1 MPAPMATSVN
11 GNSNGPVANGNGHA
25 PIKSSAAKSRGALKR
40 LKAKQKGKGGSR
52 SKSEVESAS
61 EPPTD
66 TESEAESVSS
76 VTTAATS
83 VEDLSSYVIDPSDPA
98 YSAFSSVFSHFQAQ
112 DGSAGTLQGGDKD
125 GPAKAQVYYSDDED
139 DDEEDRQRAAEKAAE
154 QDGMS
159 RRQRKQASKL
169 TVAEL
174 KQLVDRPEVVEWFD
188 CDARDPRLLVNLKSY
203 RNTVPVPAHWNAK
216 RDYLSGKRGIEKP
229 PYLLPPWIAETG
241 IGEQR
246 DAIKA
251 KEAEQT
257 LRQKTRER
265 VQPKMGKIDIDYQK
279 LHDAFFKFQ
288 TKPSMSKFGEA
299 YYEGKEL
306 ETDLRTKKPGELSD
320 ELIEALSIPPLAPP
334 PWLIAMQRF
343 GPPPSYPNLRI
354 KGLNAPIPAGAQW
367 GFHPGGWGKPPM
379 DDFNR
384 PLYGDV
390 FGVLQGA
397 EIANQDQVDRSLWGE
412 IEQMDEESEE
422 EESDEEEEEDQDEGP
437 GGPST
442 GHAPA
447 DGLETPSGLATPS
460 GYNSVVSTVPG
471 GLETPDFME
480 LRKNTR
486 AESED
491 VPSGPRELYQ
501 VIPERE
507 TTSRGF
513 MGSSTAYDVGAIG
526 RAGGPAVLG
535 ADDGGR
541 KRKAGDVEISIDTD
555 EDLTQEQLRARYEAS
570 RSQGKQVY
578 VPGADADRSGFEDV
592 MAGEMKKR
600 ARKDDKRGKEK
611 AEKFKF

>member
-1 MPAPMATSVN
+1 MPAPVSTPKANGDTVN
-11 GNSNGPVANGNGHA
+11 GHGPV
-25 PIKSSAAKSRGALKR
+25 KSSAAKSRGALKR
-40 LKAKQKGKGGSR
+40 LKAKQKAAAGIGKNGH
-52 SKSEVESAS
+52 ESAS
-61 EPPTD
+61 EAPTD
-66 TESEAESVSS
+66 TESDVESVTSTS
-76 VTTAATS
+76 TAATS
-83 VEDLSSYVIDPSDPA
+83 IDLAFDPSDPA
-98 YSAFSSVFSHFQAQ
+98 YAAFSSILAKFQGQ
-112 DGSAGTLQGGDKD
+112 DVENAEDQQLG
-125 GPAKAQVYYSDDED
+125 GPAKGEVYYSDDED
-139 DDEEDRQRAAEKAAE
+139 DDEEDVKKAAQRALDQEGLTRREKRKAA
-154 QDGMS
+154 
-159 RRQRKQASKL
+159 KL

-188 CDARDPRLLVNLKSY
+188 CDARDPRTLVNLKSY
-203 RNTVPVPAHWNAK
+203 RNTVPVPGHWNAK
-216 RDYLSGKRGIEKP
+216 RDYLAGKRGIEKP

-354 KGLNAPIPAGAQW
+354 RGLNAPIPPGAQW

-390 FGVLQGA
+390 FGVMQGA
-397 EIANQDQVDRSLWGE
+397 EIAHQDQIDRTLWGE
-412 IEQMDEESEE
+412 IEQLDEESEE
-422 EESDEEEEEDQDEGP
+422 EESEEEEEEDEGP
-437 GGPST
+437 APVRSGN
-442 GHAPA
+442 APA

-471 GLETPDFME
+471 GLETPDFID

-507 TTSRGF
+507 TSSRGF
-513 MGSSTAYDVGAIG
+513 MGSSTAYDISNLGKSS
-526 RAGGPAVLG
+526 GPAVLG
-535 ADDGGR
+535 VDDGGR
-541 KRKAGDVEISIDTD
+541 KRKAGEVEISISED
-555 EDLTQEQLRARYEAS
+555 EDLTQEQLKAKYEAS
-570 RSQGKQVY
+570 RSQAQKVY

-600 ARKDDKRGKEK
+600 QRGNEKKGKDK

>member
-1 MPAPMATSVN
+1 MPAPVAVTNGNANGHVVN
-11 GNSNGPVANGNGHA
+11 GHGPV
-25 PIKSSAAKSRGALKR
+25 KSSAAKSRGALKR
-40 LKAKQKGKGGSR
+40 LKAKAKGKSGGG
-52 SKSEVESAS
+52 KSGTETAS

-66 TESEAESVSS
+66 TESEAESTASYS
-76 VTTAATS
+76 TAATS
-83 VEDLSSYVIDPSDPA
+83 ESIASTFALDPSDPA
-98 YSAFSSVFSHFQAQ
+98 YSQFASVFAHFQGE
-112 DGSAGTLQGGDKD
+112 DGEQVGEDS
-125 GPAKAQVYYSDDED
+125 GPAKPEIYYSDDED
-139 DDEEDRQRAAEKAAE
+139 DDEEAKERAVQKAIE
-154 QDGMS
+154 QEGLT
-159 RRQRKQASKL
+159 RRQKRQAAKL

-203 RNTVPVPAHWNAK
+203 RNTVPVPTHWNAK
-216 RDYLSGKRGIEKP
+216 RDYLAGKRGIEKP
-229 PYLLPPWIAETG
+229 PYLLPPWIADTG

-246 DAIKA
+246 DAVKA

-320 ELIEALSIPPLAPP
+320 ELVEALSIPPLAPP

-354 KGLNAPIPAGAQW
+354 RGLNAPIPPGAQW

-397 EIANQDQVDRSLWGE
+397 EVANQNDINRELWGE
-412 IEQMDEESEE
+412 IEHIDEESEE
-422 EESDEEEEEDQDEGP
+422 EESDEEEEEEQDEGP
-437 GGPST
+437 APVRSAN
-442 GHAPA
+442 APA

-471 GLETPDFME
+471 GLETPDFID
-480 LRKNTR
+480 LRKNAR

-491 VPSGPRELYQ
+491 VPSGPKELYQ

-507 TTSRGF
+507 TTARGF
-513 MGSSTAYDVGAIG
+513 MGSSTAYDMTQMGKSS
-526 RAGGPAVLG
+526 GPAVLG
-535 ADDGGR
+535 ADDGAR
-541 KRKAGDVEISIDTD
+541 KRKAGDVEISIDED
-555 EDLTQEQLRARYEAS
+555 EDLTQEQLKAKYEAS
-570 RSQGKQVY
+570 RAQQKQVY

-600 ARKDDKRGKEK
+600 ARKDDKKGKEK